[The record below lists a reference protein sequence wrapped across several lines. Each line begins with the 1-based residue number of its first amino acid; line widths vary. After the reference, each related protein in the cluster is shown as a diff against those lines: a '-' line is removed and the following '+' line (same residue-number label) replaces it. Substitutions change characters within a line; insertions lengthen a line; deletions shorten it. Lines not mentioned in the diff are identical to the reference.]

1 MSFFPE
7 YIWTQTSYHF
17 IPCQDFSRKW
27 RPEHQSWP
35 RWPAYLRYVKQSNLP
50 LGWTSADPCSWLC
63 WLEVE
68 SLTCSKTNYEPD
80 LWKGHLRISGI
91 IIDYRILQ
99 VFCWHTIA
107 PFPLLLCQ
115 ESFPMLKANG
125 SSYVVPNHWHPLAPI
140 RPHTRHVKKSW
151 SFDQWPRLAEIPHIF
166 LPGRPS
172 CRRICS
178 SPWMQQHICRTE
190 THNMIN
196 IRKSNRIHHWSQ
208 TGKTDPNSEKQ
219 NSSIAVT
226 NYTAISEYKFRTARD
241 GRLDTLDRDVLDATC
256 WQRLKGT
263 NKQTNKQQMT
273 CEGSKLLYNSI
284 YIIKTY

>member
-17 IPCQDFSRKW
+17 IPCQDFSQKW

-68 SLTCSKTNYEPD
+68 GLTDFQNKLWTGSLKSTPENLGYNN
-80 LWKGHLRISGI
+80 W
-91 IIDYRILQ
+91 LQ

-115 ESFPMLKANG
+115 ESFPMPKASG
-125 SSYVVPNHWHPLAPI
+125 SSYAVPNHWHPLAPI

-178 SPWMQQHICRTE
+178 SPWMQKHICRTE

-196 IRKSNRIHHWSQ
+196 IRKSNIIHHWSQ

-219 NSSIAVT
+219 NSSSDKLHCHKRIQVSHCT
-226 NYTAISEYKFRTARD
+226 GWSFRYLGWPCFGCHMLAEAERH
-241 GRLDTLDRDVLDATC
+241 
-256 WQRLKGT
+256 
-263 NKQTNKQQMT
+263 KQANKQQMT
-273 CEGSKLLYNSI
+273 CEGSKLLYLHH
-284 YIIKTY
+284 

>member
-1 MSFFPE
+1 MSRFQSE
-7 YIWTQTSYHF
+7 MTSWAP
-17 IPCQDFSRKW
+17 ILAKMACLSSIREAEQSSTRMDFSWSVFLALLVGGGRLHFFQNKLW
-27 RPEHQSWP
+27 TGSLKSTPE
-35 RWPAYLRYVKQSNLP
+35 NL
-50 LGWTSADPCSWLC
+50 GYNHW
-63 WLEVE
+63 
-68 SLTCSKTNYEPD
+68 
-80 LWKGHLRISGI
+80 
-91 IIDYRILQ
+91 LQ

-115 ESFPMLKANG
+115 ESFPMPKASG

-178 SPWMQQHICRTE
+178 SPWMQRHICRTE

-219 NSSIAVT
+219 NSSSDKLHCHKRIQVSHCT
-226 NYTAISEYKFRTARD
+226 GWSFRYLGSPCFGCHMLAEAERH
-241 GRLDTLDRDVLDATC
+241 
-256 WQRLKGT
+256 
-263 NKQTNKQQMT
+263 KQTKNALRGKQIT
-273 CEGSKLLYNSI
+273 I
-284 YIIKTY
+284 